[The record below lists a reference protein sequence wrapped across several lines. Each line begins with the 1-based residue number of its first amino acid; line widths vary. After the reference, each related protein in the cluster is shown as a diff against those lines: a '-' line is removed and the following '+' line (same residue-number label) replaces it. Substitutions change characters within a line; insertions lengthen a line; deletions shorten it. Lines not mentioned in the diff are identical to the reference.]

1 MAALLAFVVKG
12 RRIPRCS
19 SMEYPRS
26 LMLDFRDGLFLNC
39 RTSPLLFSGMRHRFA
54 TSTDADILGELNHQL
69 IRDEGHRNRMS
80 IPELV
85 ARIKDW
91 LANGY
96 RVSIFEDDSGV
107 LAYALYR
114 EEKDYLYLRQFF
126 VLRHRRRNGVGRQC
140 IEKLV
145 TEIWPQ
151 DKRITVDVLCHNQA
165 GIAFWR
171 AVGFSDYCLT
181 LERTPD
187 QQTH

>member
-1 MAALLAFVVKG
+1 MGDWNALVPTMAALLAFVVKG

-54 TSTDADILGELNHQL
+54 TSTDADTLGQLNHQL

-107 LAYALYR
+107 LAYAL
-114 EEKDYLYLRQFF
+114 
-126 VLRHRRRNGVGRQC
+126 
-140 IEKLV
+140 
-145 TEIWPQ
+145 
-151 DKRITVDVLCHNQA
+151 CHNRA

>member
-1 MAALLAFVVKG
+1 MTEFTD
-12 RRIPRCS
+12 RP
-19 SMEYPRS
+19 S
-26 LMLDFRDGLFLNC
+26 LNSPA
-39 RTSPLLFSGMRHRFA
+39 SPLQYSGMRHRFA
-54 TSTDADILGELNHQL
+54 TSRDADILGELNHQL

-96 RVSIFEDDSGV
+96 RASIFEDDSGV

-114 EEKDYLYLRQFF
+114 EEEDHLYLRQFF
-126 VLRHRRRNGVGRQC
+126 VVRHRRRNGVGRQC
-140 IEKLV
+140 LEKLV
-145 TEIWPQ
+145 TEIWSQ

-165 GIAFWR
+165 GTAFWR

-181 LERTPD
+181 LEKEAD
-187 QQTH
+187 KKH